1 MSHVYGSDNAL
12 ERLNSQIRAVN
23 AGKRLSKAQR
33 ADMEFVYMMFADNW
47 RKQGHHVEIL
57 KGV

>member
-1 MSHVYGSDNAL
+1 MSRVCDGDNAL
-12 ERLNSQIRAVN
+12 ERLNSQIRAAN
-23 AGKRLSKAQR
+23 AGKKLSRAQR